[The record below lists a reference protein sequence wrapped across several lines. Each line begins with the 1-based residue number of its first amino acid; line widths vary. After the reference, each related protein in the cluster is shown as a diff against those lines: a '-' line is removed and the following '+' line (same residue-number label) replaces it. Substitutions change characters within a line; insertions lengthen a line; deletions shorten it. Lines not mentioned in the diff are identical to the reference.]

1 MTNEIRDV
9 ELHERVAKIEAQV
22 EHIDAIASERRGQLN
37 RIEQRITGVESQ
49 FNEIEKDLER
59 YRGTVG
65 AVLLI
70 GTAIMT
76 FLKLFWNDLLKYFK

>member
-1 MTNEIRDV
+1 MSEHPDV

-37 RIEQRITGVESQ
+37 RIEERLDGM
-49 FNEIEKDLER
+49 EKDLER

-65 AVLLI
+65 AILLVA
-70 GTAIMT
+70 TAVTT
-76 FLKLFWNDLLKYFK
+76 FFKLFWNDLIKFLK